1 MKFRSLLLASGV
13 ALIPSW
19 AADAVKT
26 RDVTLEQCIQEA
38 FENNL
43 ELKIVRY
50 APDLADLALEGSYS
64 AYDPNFGF
72 GYNGNRADN
81 PSQRQI
87 TSFQAPANVSYTQQF
102 NTSLSG
108 LLPTEAGTSY
118 QLTGNMN
125 PVRSRVGGN
134 GAGFLQYQ
142 DSAFGNAGIALS
154 QPLLRNLWI
163 DQARWAIS
171 LNKKTLLQEEQTVRA
186 QMIQTA
192 TDVQLVYYN
201 LAAAMASIEVQTK
214 AVELAERLLT
224 ENRKRVEVGAMAPLE
239 SQQAE
244 AQVASTR
251 ADLIQ
256 ARQNFG
262 TAQNNL
268 RRLLTTDYSEIRD
281 TQVKPSEKF
290 SPQPYPFSRPE
301 SWSRGLTM
309 RPDVLQSQIEME
321 KQNVTVRFRRNQLF
335 PQLDLT
341 GSFGVSA
348 NQIAFGNTNG
358 SPPLGD
364 PVGGAFDQ
372 LGNADYKSYGVG
384 ARFTFPLGNIG
395 ARSAFQTAKITKERL
410 ILRHKQI
417 EQNVMRDIDNSILV
431 AESAYGRILANREA
445 RAYAEAAFDAEQKKL
460 ENGKSTTFE
469 VLRLQRDLT
478 SARSNEVRS
487 ELDYYAALSSLFRD
501 EGSTLER
508 LGVRITAQ

>member
-1 MKFRSLLLASGV
+1 MKLRSLLLASGV

-201 LAAAMASIEVQTK
+201 LAAAMANIEVQTK

-244 AQVASTR
+244 AQVAS
-251 ADLIQ
+251 
-256 ARQNFG
+256 
-262 TAQNNL
+262 
-268 RRLLTTDYSEIRD
+268 
-281 TQVKPSEKF
+281 
-290 SPQPYPFSRPE
+290 
-301 SWSRGLTM
+301 
-309 RPDVLQSQIEME
+309 
-321 KQNVTVRFRRNQLF
+321 
-335 PQLDLT
+335 
-341 GSFGVSA
+341 
-348 NQIAFGNTNG
+348 
-358 SPPLGD
+358 
-364 PVGGAFDQ
+364 
-372 LGNADYKSYGVG
+372 
-384 ARFTFPLGNIG
+384 
-395 ARSAFQTAKITKERL
+395 
-410 ILRHKQI
+410 
-417 EQNVMRDIDNSILV
+417 
-431 AESAYGRILANREA
+431 
-445 RAYAEAAFDAEQKKL
+445 
-460 ENGKSTTFE
+460 
-469 VLRLQRDLT
+469 
-478 SARSNEVRS
+478 
-487 ELDYYAALSSLFRD
+487 
-501 EGSTLER
+501 
-508 LGVRITAQ
+508 